1 MRAMRLASGPVRENA
16 CPLRHP
22 AHPLAKA
29 VRPALPARRRA
40 RSALGHLAVALGA
53 ATVAALTASLPAH
66 AQAPTRA
73 PATVVGDWLGMLE
86 VPGARLRIV
95 FHIVEDE
102 GGLTATMDSPDQGA
116 FGIETGAVVLAGDS
130 LTIEVPAAF
139 GRYTGEVRGDTITG
153 TWSQGGASLPLV
165 LARTEGV
172 EAPRRPQ
179 HPEPPFPYD
188 AVDVTIPTDEP
199 GVTLAGTLTKP
210 HGDGP
215 FPAVVLISGSGPQDR
230 DETVSGHKPFL
241 VIADALTRRG
251 VAVLRYDDR
260 GFGGSTGNFATAT
273 TADFANDAL
282 AAVRFLVG
290 RDDIDPARIGL
301 IGHSEGGIVAPMVA
315 RRSDEVAF
323 IALLAGPGVPFEVL
337 LPIQFERLA
346 LAAGAS
352 AEVAANMRRATRRL
366 MEIARD
372 TPDPNE
378 AAAQMRETL
387 YEMIEALPP
396 EERQGFGTTPQMRA
410 AAVEQQV
417 AFFNSPWMRF
427 LIGYDPTDDLRRLRI
442 PVLALNGTLDLNV
455 PPDINLPPIERA
467 LREAGNPASRVH
479 ELPGLNHLFQPAMT
493 GHGRE
498 YVMIE
503 TTFDPSALDILVDWV
518 VEQAARK

>member
-1 MRAMRLASGPVRENA
+1 TLFRSAGRLRRDDGDRRGGGSRRLRPARSRGGHSSLGPRARRAGRRRDATADRSRDGRRRHLRALPRTRARDRDARHALRVALRHRLRRCDGRAARDRDRLRAGRPRPSPGRRAPVGPHRRRDDRRGGAPPLDRLTDAGSMPMRAMRLASGPVRENA

-29 VRPALPARRRA
+29 VRPARPARRRA

-73 PATVVGDWLGMLE
+73 PATVVGDWLGTLE

-301 IGHSEGGIVAPMVA
+301 IGHSE
-315 RRSDEVAF
+315 
-323 IALLAGPGVPFEVL
+323 
-337 LPIQFERLA
+337 
-346 LAAGAS
+346 
-352 AEVAANMRRATRRL
+352 
-366 MEIARD
+366 
-372 TPDPNE
+372 
-378 AAAQMRETL
+378 
-387 YEMIEALPP
+387 
-396 EERQGFGTTPQMRA
+396 
-410 AAVEQQV
+410 
-417 AFFNSPWMRF
+417 
-427 LIGYDPTDDLRRLRI
+427 
-442 PVLALNGTLDLNV
+442 
-455 PPDINLPPIERA
+455 
-467 LREAGNPASRVH
+467 
-479 ELPGLNHLFQPAMT
+479 
-493 GHGRE
+493 
-498 YVMIE
+498 
-503 TTFDPSALDILVDWV
+503 
-518 VEQAARK
+518 